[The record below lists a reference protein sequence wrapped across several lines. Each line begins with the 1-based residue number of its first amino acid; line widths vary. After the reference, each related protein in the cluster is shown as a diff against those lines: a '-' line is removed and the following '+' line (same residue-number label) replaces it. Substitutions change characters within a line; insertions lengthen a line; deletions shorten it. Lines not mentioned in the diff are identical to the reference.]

1 MSRDPRAHCA
11 VSPFFLFPR
20 VSLSTL
26 LQTVRE
32 EILER
37 SWRDSVSRE
46 YRCREDSLY
55 PRILLCAAS
64 LASPAFLSFH
74 RFLVLLPL
82 LLSFNLRLDCRL
94 HIVLFSLLSCPILNF
109 SSVLRVPLCFPLL
122 FFFFHP
128 LFPICPLGPS
138 SVLVFYFFK
147 SRFIYLS
154 RGEEAR
160 SEIAPEM
167 RIYSR
172 VEGEIILRI

>member
-1 MSRDPRAHCA
+1 MWRAEERQGRCARRPTMSRDPRAHCA

-122 FFFFHP
+122 FFSFTP
-128 LFPICPLGPS
+128 YSPSAS
-138 SVLVFYFFK
+138 SVRLASSSSTFLNLALYT
-147 SRFIYLS
+147 YP
-154 RGEEAR
+154 EER
-160 SEIAPEM
+160 KHE
-167 RIYSR
+167 
-172 VEGEIILRI
+172 VK